1 MIRNLLVWAGAVALG
16 LGGAS
21 AARAEPLKL
30 DRIPADAK
38 WIAHLDADA
47 ARSSKVIATVMKECL
62 KPLDRD
68 TISESSHTCPWLA
81 GRFDKLR
88 DVTLYGSRLG
98 LRHGVAIVRGEW
110 DKKEFLKKLQEKME
124 VKTATRGGQEV
135 YTWTKYKGTDLAH
148 EVALAFPA
156 EGVMVFASGVE
167 ELDTALGV
175 LAGKGKN
182 LAGTESPLTKKAPD
196 GTILL
201 ARAAQLKDTD
211 VGPHL

>member
-1 MIRNLLVWAGAVALG
+1 MIRNLLVWAGAAALG

-21 AARAEPLKL
+21 AARAEPLKF

-110 DKKEFLKKLQEKME
+110 DKKVPQETPGEDGSENRHSWRAGSLHVDE
-124 VKTATRGGQEV
+124 VQGDR
-135 YTWTKYKGTDLAH
+135 
-148 EVALAFPA
+148 P
-156 EGVMVFASGVE
+156 
-167 ELDTALGV
+167 
-175 LAGKGKN
+175 
-182 LAGTESPLTKKAPD
+182 
-196 GTILL
+196 
-201 ARAAQLKDTD
+201 
-211 VGPHL
+211 GP